1 MIDQM
6 IGRYRLQD
14 KIGEGGMGVVYRAY
28 DTDLKREVAIKL
40 LREDLVKGSQFIKR
54 FTREAEVLASL
65 NHPNIAAIYG
75 IETCHGTQGL
85 IMEMVGGTLLSD
97 RNAYGD
103 IPLSEALRLAREIAN
118 ALEYAHGHGV
128 VHRDLKPSNI
138 KITSEGAVKLLD
150 FGLAKRTAVC
160 CFQGSSHSSTTATT
174 RETGLGAILGTAA
187 YMSPEQTRG
196 DPVDKRTDIWAFGI
210 VLFQMLAG
218 RHPFA
223 RRTLS
228 QTGAAILEA
237 EPDWDK
243 FPPNTPLGIRRL
255 LRYCLEKDPK
265 QRLRDIGDADL
276 EMADVQQGPSLPD
289 TKSASY
295 VHAALLRRGVFL
307 ALIPLIV
314 VSVGVALMLR
324 LRSTPAGPRAHL
336 SIPLPSGQ
344 QLTGPPAISPDGQI
358 VAWTSRTGTG
368 RAFLYV
374 RPLNDPEPKAISG
387 SEDAFLPFFSPD
399 GEWVAFFARGRLM
412 KAAVSGGSV
421 TAIARRSRPLGR
433 HLGERRIYRLYS
445 GIQLRPSPGF
455 RKWGPC
461 GSPHE
466 AGWGGGRIRTHVP
479 AVSCGRTALGFLPV
493 EY

>member
-1 MIDQM
+1 
-6 IGRYRLQD
+6 
-14 KIGEGGMGVVYRAY
+14 
-28 DTDLKREVAIKL
+28 
-40 LREDLVKGSQFIKR
+40 
-54 FTREAEVLASL
+54 
-65 NHPNIAAIYG
+65 
-75 IETCHGTQGL
+75 
-85 IMEMVGGTLLSD
+85 
-97 RNAYGD
+97 
-103 IPLSEALRLAREIAN
+103 
-118 ALEYAHGHGV
+118 
-128 VHRDLKPSNI
+128 
-138 KITSEGAVKLLD
+138 
-150 FGLAKRTAVC
+150 
-160 CFQGSSHSSTTATT
+160 
-174 RETGLGAILGTAA
+174 
-187 YMSPEQTRG
+187 
-196 DPVDKRTDIWAFGI
+196 
-210 VLFQMLAG
+210 
-218 RHPFA
+218 
-223 RRTLS
+223 
-228 QTGAAILEA
+228 
-237 EPDWDK
+237 
-243 FPPNTPLGIRRL
+243 
-255 LRYCLEKDPK
+255 
-265 QRLRDIGDADL
+265 
-276 EMADVQQGPSLPD
+276 MADVQQGPSLPD

-455 RKWGPC
+455 RKWGRA
-461 GSPHE
+461 E
-466 AGWGGGRIRTHVP
+466 ALTKPDGGRADTDTSLWFIGKP
-479 AVSCGRTALGFLPV
+479 ARGPHNSM
-493 EY
+493 

>member
-228 QTGAAILEA
+228 QT
-237 EPDWDK
+237 
-243 FPPNTPLGIRRL
+243 
-255 LRYCLEKDPK
+255 
-265 QRLRDIGDADL
+265 
-276 EMADVQQGPSLPD
+276 
-289 TKSASY
+289 
-295 VHAALLRRGVFL
+295 
-307 ALIPLIV
+307 
-314 VSVGVALMLR
+314 
-324 LRSTPAGPRAHL
+324 
-336 SIPLPSGQ
+336 
-344 QLTGPPAISPDGQI
+344 
-358 VAWTSRTGTG
+358 
-368 RAFLYV
+368 
-374 RPLNDPEPKAISG
+374 
-387 SEDAFLPFFSPD
+387 
-399 GEWVAFFARGRLM
+399 
-412 KAAVSGGSV
+412 
-421 TAIARRSRPLGR
+421 
-433 HLGERRIYRLYS
+433 
-445 GIQLRPSPGF
+445 
-455 RKWGPC
+455 
-461 GSPHE
+461 
-466 AGWGGGRIRTHVP
+466 
-479 AVSCGRTALGFLPV
+479 
-493 EY
+493 